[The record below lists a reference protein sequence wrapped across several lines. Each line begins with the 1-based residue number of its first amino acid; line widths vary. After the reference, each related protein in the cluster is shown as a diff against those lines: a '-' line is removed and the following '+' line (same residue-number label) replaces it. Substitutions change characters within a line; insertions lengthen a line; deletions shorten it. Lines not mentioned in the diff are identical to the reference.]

1 MKTFVL
7 GNENSVLGFSLV
19 GIEGAVIRRREDLA
33 EALSIRL
40 ADDET
45 ALLLVTSDVAELWR
59 ERIDE
64 LKVKSMQPLVVEIP
78 GESTERGYPPLK
90 EFVQKAVGISLGGN
104 Q

>member
-19 GIEGAVIRRREDLA
+19 GIEGAVILEREDLV
-33 EALSIRL
+33 EALSTRL

-59 ERIDE
+59 KMEDAILDTE
-64 LKVKSMQPLVVEIP
+64 FKVIP
-78 GESTERGYPPLK
+78 
-90 EFVQKAVGISLGGN
+90 
-104 Q
+104 